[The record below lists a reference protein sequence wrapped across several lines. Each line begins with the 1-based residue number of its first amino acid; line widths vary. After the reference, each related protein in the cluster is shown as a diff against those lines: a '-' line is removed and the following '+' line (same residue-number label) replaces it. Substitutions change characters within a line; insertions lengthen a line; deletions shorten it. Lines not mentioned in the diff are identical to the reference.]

1 MPAPDADLGQ
11 ASQQQSLRR
20 HDALQR
26 LRAVKLIS
34 AGSDSAPRA
43 AAGGSPPRREEGH
56 RSAFAATGG
65 LDAHPVERQ
74 HFGRRLKEGAPDAW
88 REPNR
93 RLYEHYKARPSSLY
107 GKVPP
112 DALEEMEPRLA
123 AIAHGSLISSPY
135 DRFWRSCRK
144 RLSNG
149 VGRAGVRHR
158 GSGPLPLGI
167 RIATP
172 LGHTLVILWD
182 NCG

>member
-1 MPAPDADLGQ
+1 
-11 ASQQQSLRR
+11 
-20 HDALQR
+20 
-26 LRAVKLIS
+26 V
-34 AGSDSAPRA
+34 
-43 AAGGSPPRREEGH
+43 GGHKEVGARVFTPPLTPPRQGEGD

-88 REPNR
+88 REANR
-93 RLYEHYKARPSSLY
+93 RLYEHCKALPSSLY
-107 GKVPP
+107 GKVLP
-112 DALEEMEPRLA
+112 DTLEEMEPRLA

-135 DRFWRSCRK
+135 DGCGRSSRK

-167 RIATP
+167 RITTPSAT
-172 LGHTLVILWD
+172 LW
-182 NCG
+182 

>member
-1 MPAPDADLGQ
+1 MTFVNDELFPSLKELSSTAKDGRRRVVRNVFEDAYNYMKSGQLMRQVINRINAVDFNDL
-11 ASQQQSLRR
+11 
-20 HDALQR
+20 
-26 LRAVKLIS
+26 
-34 AGSDSAPRA
+34 
-43 AAGGSPPRREEGH
+43 
-56 RSAFAATGG
+56 
-65 LDAHPVERQ
+65 VERQ

-93 RLYEHYKARPSSLY
+93 RLYEHYKALPSSLY
-107 GKVPP
+107 GKVLP

-135 DRFWRSCRK
+135 HRCWRSSRK